1 MQRDTIFFLITIA
14 LLVGSF
20 GGFGYYHY
28 QTTQGLRSDLAQA
41 SLRLERSVQ
50 DTRSDLQESVFVLDQ
65 KLDIKAQQLEQ
76 VDDQFHQRLIDQQKS
91 ITSVRTETQAGISQI
106 QKTSEQLQE
115 DLLTLNLQSKDFTII
130 LDKIIDAVV
139 AVRTNSGVGS
149 GAIINSRGF
158 IVTNKHV
165 MAGATSAAVVTYYRK
180 VHPVQLLAKSDK
192 YDLALLKIGDAD
204 DRFTELDFEDD
215 RNVRVGEKV
224 AALGSP
230 GGLDFTV
237 TEGIVSALE
246 RETSDG
252 VKFLQ
257 TDVSINPGNSG
268 GPLINIQGKIVGI
281 NTMKKQD
288 FEGIGFAIRGDQVED
303 FVQDAI
309 QAYYAQQAQQQQ

>member
-165 MAGATSAAVVTYYRK
+165 MEGATSAAGR
-180 VHPVQLLAKSDK
+180 
-192 YDLALLKIGDAD
+192 
-204 DRFTELDFEDD
+204 
-215 RNVRVGEKV
+215 
-224 AALGSP
+224 
-230 GGLDFTV
+230 
-237 TEGIVSALE
+237 
-246 RETSDG
+246 
-252 VKFLQ
+252 
-257 TDVSINPGNSG
+257 
-268 GPLINIQGKIVGI
+268 
-281 NTMKKQD
+281 
-288 FEGIGFAIRGDQVED
+288 
-303 FVQDAI
+303 
-309 QAYYAQQAQQQQ
+309 